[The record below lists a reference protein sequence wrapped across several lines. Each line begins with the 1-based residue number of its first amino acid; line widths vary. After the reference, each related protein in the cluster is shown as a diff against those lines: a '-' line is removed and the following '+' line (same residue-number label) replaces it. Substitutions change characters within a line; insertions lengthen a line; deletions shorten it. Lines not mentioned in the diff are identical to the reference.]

1 MGDLAHTLVLCG
13 LISGLQPLT
22 ILGLLLV
29 LGGRT
34 PRANGFAFI
43 GAAFFIQT
51 TILIVTGLVFGGK
64 ISLGSDTGRSF
75 VGVRI
80 GVGLVAV
87 VFGLLLRRPPGKP
100 VPEIPH
106 ALQRLRDLGP
116 KQSAIAG
123 LVVADYQGPVLAA
136 FALTTSGL
144 PVAENLAGIAFYT
157 VFASGIPLAVML
169 WTTHSQRAR
178 DRITVI
184 TERIMRNR
192 RVIASWF
199 LVVAGI
205 ALMVDGVWQL
215 A

>member
-1 MGDLAHTLVLCG
+1 MTDLAHTLVLCG

-22 ILGLLLV
+22 LMGLLLV

-34 PRANGFAFI
+34 PRANGIAYLA
-43 GAAFFIQT
+43 AAFSIQT
-51 TILIVTGLVFGGK
+51 AILLLTGLVFGGK
-64 ISLGSDTGRSF
+64 ISIGSDTGRSF

-80 GVGLVAV
+80 GVGLVALI
-87 VFGLLLRRPPGKP
+87 FGLLLRRPPGKP

-136 FALTTSGL
+136 IALTTSSLAVG
-144 PVAENLAGIAFYT
+144 ETLAGIAFYT
-157 VFASGIPLAVML
+157 LFATGIPLGVML
-169 WTTHSQRAR
+169 WTTNSQKAR
-178 DRITVI
+178 DRITDL
-184 TERIMRNR
+184 TEKIMRNR
-192 RVIASWF
+192 RKIASWF
-199 LVVAGI
+199 AILGGI
-205 ALMVDGVWQL
+205 ALMVDGVWSL